1 MNIPTYDELL
11 NPVLK
16 LAKLKPITRRSAAL
30 EISELLRLT
39 EEQKSAVIPSGN
51 GTYFGGRVSWAM
63 TFLTKAGLIS
73 KIEKATYKITPE
85 GEAFLAKFPDKIT
98 VKNLETI
105 EGWQE
110 AWNSSKRYK
119 QLSQEDSAVSSTS
132 PDELIGTAMAVLND
146 ALKVDLLE
154 LLKTVDPY
162 FFEQI
167 VIDVLVAMGY
177 GGSRAEAAR
186 VTQKSNDGGID
197 GIINEDRLGLDVIY
211 IQAKRYQNNV
221 GRIDVQNFV
230 GALAGHQANKG
241 IFITTSDYHNNAI
254 EYAKS
259 VSQKLILINGERLA
273 ELMIEFNVGVS
284 TEKRIEIKRLDSDY
298 FDS

>member
-30 EISELLRLT
+30 EISELLKLT

-98 VKNLETI
+98 VKDLETI

-146 ALKVDLLE
+146 ALKVDLLK

-254 EYAKS
+254 E
-259 VSQKLILINGERLA
+259 
-273 ELMIEFNVGVS
+273 
-284 TEKRIEIKRLDSDY
+284 
-298 FDS
+298 

>member
-30 EISELLRLT
+30 EISELLKLT

-98 VKNLETI
+98 VKDLETI

-197 GIINEDRLGLDVIY
+197 GTEPRQHLWRALTPQLFRRFQLTRALQDAGKRGVEVTDESMAMELQGLRPLLIEGSEDNFKVTTPADLARFEFILS
-211 IQAKRYQNNV
+211 QR
-221 GRIDVQNFV
+221 GR
-230 GALAGHQANKG
+230 
-241 IFITTSDYHNNAI
+241 
-254 EYAKS
+254 
-259 VSQKLILINGERLA
+259 
-273 ELMIEFNVGVS
+273 
-284 TEKRIEIKRLDSDY
+284 
-298 FDS
+298 

>member
-30 EISELLRLT
+30 EISELLKLT

-98 VKNLETI
+98 IKDLETI

-186 VTQKSNDGGID
+186 VTQISNDGGID